1 MATKKKTVAQI
12 RHEKESEFLDWMV
25 QEYAPDLVNRNHKTA
40 TRNAAKAVAT
50 QQMFLAEVSK
60 AIESIRGKYTP
71 ATIQSKVLT
80 EKETEKALV
89 LTLSDLHYGAFLDP
103 REVPLAYG
111 HVEEAR
117 RTAAVVHRVATHRT
131 PAERK
136 KMALHVNL
144 AGDIIQNQ
152 LHDPRDG
159 KPLAEQFAAAVHL
172 LAQGLTHLAGSGYG
186 SMTVHC
192 TSGNHGRNA
201 ARHPQR
207 ATNQKWDSIETML
220 YYSLSVALAH
230 LPNVKFSLPYRPF
243 VTYSLLG
250 HNFFV
255 THGDTVIKPG
265 FPGSNIDVGG
275 VRKQIN
281 EINAARLDNQ
291 QYNVFICG
299 HVHTS
304 SRTKIRDNTYFI
316 TNGCLIPTDAYAI
329 SVGYFDTPTCQTM
342 FEVTRQHAVGNFC
355 DIDVGVD
362 NDKDKALDKII
373 KPFGGLS

>member
-1 MATKKKTVAQI
+1 MATKKKTAAQI
-12 RHEKESEFLDWMV
+12 RSENEAAFLDWLV
-25 QEYAPDLVNRNHKTA
+25 QEYAPDLAERNKKSA
-40 TRNAAKAVAT
+40 TRSIAKSVAT
-50 QQMFLAEVSK
+50 QQLFLSEVTKAVGSLKGKYNAASVSSRVLAEK
-60 AIESIRGKYTP
+60 D
-71 ATIQSKVLT
+71 
-80 EKETEKALV
+80 TEKALI

-117 RTAAVVHRVATHRT
+117 RTAAVIHRVATHRT

-159 KPLAEQFAAAVHL
+159 KPLAEQFAAAVHI
-172 LAQGLTHLAGSGYG
+172 LAQGLTYLAGAGYG
-186 SMTVHC
+186 AVHVHC
-192 TSGNHGRNA
+192 TPGNHGRNA
-201 ARHPQR
+201 ARHAQR

-220 YYSLSVALAH
+220 YYSLSVALGH
-230 LPNVKFSLPYRPF
+230 LPNVKFSLPYQPF
-243 VTYSLLG
+243 VTYGVLG

-281 EINAARLDNQ
+281 EINAARLENQ

-316 TNGCLIPTDAYAI
+316 TNGCLIPSDAYAVSI
-329 SVGYFDTPTCQTM
+329 GIFDSPTCQTM

-355 DIDVGVD
+355 DIDVD
-362 NDKDKALDKII
+362 KTTDKDKSLDKII